1 MKLHLFI
8 LIIVFPLFVTA
19 QNFNP
24 PKYTPPMQ
32 NEMFPWMYDRAKPQ
46 KVEIVKPYSR
56 NSVENAEAKL
66 AKEERKL
73 KKLGNKVW
81 DIEADLKIKIKNL
94 QHLENTSQNNNDSNL
109 QKNIEKCKK
118 EITESQDKLNNAKV
132 ELELSSKRAEELE
145 KAVQDAKFIRTEY

>member
-8 LIIVFPLFVTA
+8 LIIVLPLFVTA

-24 PKYTPPMQ
+24 PKYRPPLQ
-32 NEMFPWMYDRAKPQ
+32 DQMFLMMYDRPKPQ

-81 DIEADLKIKIKNL
+81 DIEADLKTKNKNL
-94 QHLENTSQNNNDSNL
+94 QLLENAPENSNDSNR

-118 EITESQDKLNNAKV
+118 QIAESQDKLNNAKI

-145 KAVQDAKFIRTEY
+145 KAVEDAKFIRTEY